1 MSYRRERLRCR
12 STFPKIEEN
21 ENISP
26 NTDVIEAVDSQSQI
40 NNNYN
45 TQIQPVEAIEAQDE
59 EEKDEVLAKM
69 PEEPKAVTELDN
81 RVALDKLDDDNLSTS
96 SSEVEEDSIY
106 SSVFK
111 TNNATTSLLAVGEKT
126 ENEGDNKS
134 LSMDGTWATAL
145 SPTDDDD
152 DSPTSAISSENPSA
166 NEQLANAMTT
176 ESGTDT
182 GTILSFKS
190 YKRKE
195 HFNVL

>member
-1 MSYRRERLRCR
+1 M
-12 STFPKIEEN
+12 
-21 ENISP
+21 
-26 NTDVIEAVDSQSQI
+26 IEAVDSQSQI

-59 EEKDEVLAKM
+59 EQEEVLAKM

-166 NEQLANAMTT
+166 VATVERWNFP
-176 ESGTDT
+176 S
-182 GTILSFKS
+182 
-190 YKRKE
+190 
-195 HFNVL
+195 